1 MQNELTTKEITQKE
15 EEAKIR
21 QKIKQEKVQIEK
33 YRLTLKEFIITTR
46 FTNETWQRNQEFRK
60 RKKFPAIY
68 GTPQPI
74 SKIIPAD
81 CTLFMLEM
89 NNDTNK
95 IMGISMLK
103 NHPFYNKYSIYENT
117 NFNRYIYIG
126 KYHIKREEMS
136 EQENIIMMVFDIL
149 CFTGNTHLKRG
160 ANLKQFPLM
169 MLYRCSKKLDLVQFI
184 KNMFVAR
191 YF

>member
-74 SKIIPAD
+74 SKTIPAD

-95 IMGISMLK
+95 IIVIINLE
-103 NHPFYNKYSIYENT
+103 PRAYNSAFK
-117 NFNRYIYIG
+117 
-126 KYHIKREEMS
+126 
-136 EQENIIMMVFDIL
+136 
-149 CFTGNTHLKRG
+149 
-160 ANLKQFPLM
+160 
-169 MLYRCSKKLDLVQFI
+169 
-184 KNMFVAR
+184 
-191 YF
+191 